1 MIINGSFLLII
12 VGAYLAYRLGCWVHD
27 RAEARTPNHE
37 IRRQSNG

>member
-12 VGAYLAYRLGCWVHD
+12 VGAYVAYRLGCWVHD

-37 IRRQSNG
+37 IGGHDA